1 MLSLYYEI
9 RGLYP
14 EERDYILK
22 QLELIKHNVYKDLV
36 IEYSILKSNPNRI
49 WIDEDIEDDDVA
61 LELFRLLRA
70 VKVPNIPTEY
80 DDYIPLEDR
89 DVPTVEFKL
98 DGFKKFTDFNTDK
111 GMDYFERI

>member
-22 QLELIKHNVYKDLV
+22 QLELIKHNVYKGLMID
-36 IEYSILKSNPNRI
+36 YSILKRSSNRI
-49 WIDEDIEDDDVA
+49 WIDEDIEDDGVA
-61 LELFRLLRA
+61 LELFLLLKE

-89 DVPTVEFKL
+89 EVPTVDFKL
-98 DGFKKFTDFNTDK
+98 TGYKEFTDFNTDK
-111 GMDYFERI
+111 GMDYFK